1 MTDSTVINELELA
14 QEARVKSALTRSLP
28 WLVFCLLVVAAGT
41 SKLLPSEWSVLGWS
55 PDQLLLVLSIF
66 PALMILKFWGE
77 AFKEKKI
84 LQQSREI
91 RNETLAA
98 ENSSSVQ
105 QIEAVLTN
113 AKEKARTNRLVEA
126 HLEERLPALEERLR
140 AIRKDEAKAAL
151 NANVHQVTLKIS
163 PFLTTTKENLPIF
176 QARNEIKVS
185 LKFLRQRRSE
195 LQQQWDAAYSQFSWW
210 NKLKYSSGPDF
221 SGLDRTLIKLK
232 LMEQKLDRQHG
243 EDFAAIEKHFELLK
257 KQATDRVLEARN
269 KAEEFIEQCDGDAT
283 VGSSVL
289 RKSTWLSMLSVPV
302 SVWTDADRASNVFD
316 AVRSVNGNFAG
327 MSDSDIWWETL
338 FMPAESLAGLA
349 ALTKG
354 AYFEQLVA
362 ADTGGQLHEHFNQP
376 DTDIVVDGTAFQ
388 IKATDSES
396 YVDSVAEG
404 IPVISTSEVALATG
418 SIDSGYSNEELSNTV
433 DLALGGTVVDV
444 GDTAVDAILAGLGGL
459 GFFATL
465 EGLNHAVKKHENGG
479 DGVEAIFEGAGVAI
493 EGTARALVGAA
504 EMGYKVLSSKPSR
517 FVGRM
522 MLKGLVKLDEKMTG
536 QPDRK

>member
-176 QARNEIKVS
+176 QARNEIKAS

>member
-14 QEARVKSALTRSLP
+14 QGARVKSALIRSLP
-28 WLVFCLLVVAAGT
+28 WLAFCLLVVAAGI
-41 SKLLPSEWSVLGWS
+41 SEILPSEWSVVGFS
-55 PDQLLLVLSIF
+55 FRQLLIALSLF
-66 PALMILKFWGE
+66 PAFMTLKFWYE
-77 AFKEKKI
+77 SYKQKKV
-84 LQQSREI
+84 LRESHEI
-91 RNETLAA
+91 RSELRGAA
-98 ENSSSVQ
+98 HSSSVEH
-105 QIEAVLTN
+105 IEAVIKVARGKASTN
-113 AKEKARTNRLVEA
+113 PLVKAYMEEQLPTLVT
-126 HLEERLPALEERLR
+126 RMRD
-140 AIRKDEAKAAL
+140 IRKGEALAAL
-151 NANVHQVTLKIS
+151 NAHVHQTTLKIG
-163 PFLTTTKENLPIF
+163 PFLSATKANLPIF
-176 QARNEIKVS
+176 QARKEIKTS
-185 LKFLRQRRSE
+185 LEFLKQRREE
-195 LQQQWDAAYSQFSWW
+195 LQLQWDTAYSQFSWW

-221 SGLDRTLIKLK
+221 SELDRMLK
-232 LMEQKLDRQHG
+232 DLGRMERLLERQHG
-243 EDFAAIEKHFELLK
+243 EDFAAIDHHFELLK
-257 KQATDRVLEARN
+257 KQATGRILEARH
-269 KAEEFIEQCDGDAT
+269 KAEAFIEQCDGDEA
-283 VGSSVL
+283 VGSAVL
-289 RKSTWLSMLSVPV
+289 RKSMWLSMLSVPV
-302 SVWTDADRASNVFD
+302 SVWADADRASNVFD

-327 MSDSDIWWETL
+327 MSDSEIWWETL

-376 DTDIVVDGTAFQ
+376 DTDIIVDGTAFQ
-388 IKATDSES
+388 LKATDSES
-396 YVDSVAEG
+396 YVNSVAEG

-418 SIDSGYSNEELSNTV
+418 SIDSGYSNEELSNAV

-444 GDTAVDAILAGLGGL
+444 GDTAVDAILTGVGGL

-479 DGVEAIFEGAGVAI
+479 DGVEAMFEGAGVAI

-504 EMGYKVLSSKPSR
+504 EMGYKVLSSKSSR